1 MTYAAQVV
9 KVGVMGSVSHK
20 LLCWVSN
27 FQEKKKSRQGKQGS
41 REVRENREV
50 RVML

>member
-27 FQEKKKSRQGKQGS
+27 FQEKKSRQGKQGS